1 MQLKFSFQLPLLL
14 TSQSSAWII
23 KKACHSNDDLVC
35 TFQST
40 LDDIFVRI
48 LFFCKFLQ
56 ICCFI
61 LYYITFCIKRHGI
74 VIILFIFCIYHYAS
88 NYGLSRLQDIGEETG
103 HSAPP
108 RRRSNSLPIP
118 KIHVSLH
125 CEPVEEKK
133 PKEGPEQN
141 EQSSSDYISG

>member
-1 MQLKFSFQLPLLL
+1 M
-14 TSQSSAWII
+14 
-23 KKACHSNDDLVC
+23 D
-35 TFQST
+35 
-40 LDDIFVRI
+40 
-48 LFFCKFLQ
+48 
-56 ICCFI
+56 
-61 LYYITFCIKRHGI
+61 
-74 VIILFIFCIYHYAS
+74 
-88 NYGLSRLQDIGEETG
+88 YGLSRLQDIGEETG

-133 PKEGPEQN
+133 LKEGPEQN